1 VRDVVHQLRALALAA
16 LPRMYRPEERLFAF
30 RLRRKNGT
38 MALEG
43 ISPRYT
49 AIALLGL
56 AGETEEI
63 ATGVLGG
70 QSPREVCEGLIQR
83 AQEADDLGEVAL
95 TLWAARVVKHPRAEV
110 ALLRLRSMRPAEGRY
125 PTVEVAWAL
134 SALTARNGE
143 VADAAEA
150 KAIAG
155 RLLASFRPETA
166 LFPHWPA
173 GARVLS
179 FRSHV
184 SCFAD
189 LVYPIQALSHYY
201 RATRC
206 SEALEAARA
215 CAKRMC
221 DMQGPDGQWWWHY
234 DVRTGRVIESYP
246 VYAVHQHSMAP
257 MALFALQDVCNTDH
271 TDATVKSLK
280 WLTAAPE
287 IGGSLIDTQ
296 AGVIWRKV
304 ARQEPFKISRRTQ
317 ALASCLHSSLRV
329 PGLDRAF
336 RPRAIDHE
344 SRPYEMGWI
353 LYAWTRERICRMPS
367 LATQAELEM
376 RCAGVRSPGLGC
388 ALGRCRRQECH

>member
-1 VRDVVHQLRALALAA
+1 VYDVVHQLRALALAA

-30 RLRRKNGT
+30 RLRRKNGA

-56 AGETEEI
+56 AGETEET

-83 AQEADDLGEVAL
+83 PQETGDLGEVAL
-95 TLWAARVVKHPRAEV
+95 TLWAARVLQHPRAGA
-110 ALLRLRSMRPAEGRY
+110 ALDRLRSMRPAEGRY

-134 SALTARNGE
+134 SALTAQNGE

-150 KAIAG
+150 KGIAG

-173 GARVLS
+173 GARGLS

-189 LVYPIQALSHYY
+189 LVYPIQALSRYY

-215 CAKRMC
+215 CARRMC
-221 DMQGPDGQWWWHY
+221 ELQGLDGQWWWHY
-234 DVRTGRVIESYP
+234 DVRTGRVIERYP

-257 MALFALQDVCNTDH
+257 MALFALQEACGTDH
-271 TDATVKSLK
+271 TDAMVKSLK
-280 WLTAAPE
+280 WLASTPE

-304 ARQEPFKISRRTQ
+304 ARREPFKVSRRTQ
-317 ALASCLHSSLRV
+317 AHASRVNPSWRV
-329 PGLDRAF
+329 PGFDWAF
-336 RPRAIDHE
+336 PPVQIDHE
-344 SRPYEMGWI
+344 TRPYCMGWI
-353 LYAWTRERICRMPS
+353 LFAWPAAMDRHER
-367 LATQAELEM
+367 
-376 RCAGVRSPGLGC
+376 
-388 ALGRCRRQECH
+388 

>member
-1 VRDVVHQLRALALAA
+1 
-16 LPRMYRPEERLFAF
+16 MYRPEEHLFAF
-30 RLRRKNGT
+30 RLRRKNGA

-43 ISPRYT
+43 VSPRYT

-56 AGETEEI
+56 AGETEET
-63 ATGVLGG
+63 ATGILGG
-70 QSPREVCEGLIQR
+70 QRPRKVCEGLIQK
-83 AQEADDLGEVAL
+83 AQETDDLGEVAL
-95 TLWAARVVKHPRAEV
+95 TLWAARVLQHPRAEAV
-110 ALLRLRSMRPAEGRY
+110 LLRLRSMRPAYGRY

-134 SALTARNGE
+134 SALTAQNGE

-150 KAIAG
+150 EAIAG
-155 RLLASFRPETA
+155 RLLASFRPATA
-166 LFPHWPA
+166 LLPHWPA
-173 GARVLS
+173 GARGFS

-234 DVRTGRVIESYP
+234 DVRTGRVIERYP

-257 MALFALQDVCNTDH
+257 MALFALQDACGTDH

-280 WLTAAPE
+280 WLASAPE

-296 AGVIWRKV
+296 TGVVWRKV
-304 ARQEPFKISRRTQ
+304 ARREPFKVSRRTQ
-317 ALASCLHSSLRV
+317 ALASRVHTSLRV
-329 PGLDRAF
+329 PGLDRVF
-336 RPRAIDHE
+336 RPNAIDYE
-344 SRPYEMGWI
+344 SRPYEMGWT

-367 LATQAELEM
+367 LSTQRE
-376 RCAGVRSPGLGC
+376 VRFSHL
-388 ALGRCRRQECH
+388 RCREKGVGNGFQNFLNSG

>member
-1 VRDVVHQLRALALAA
+1 MHDVVHQLRALALAA
-16 LPRMYRPEERLFAF
+16 LPRMYRPEEHLFAF

-56 AGETEEI
+56 AGETEET

-83 AQEADDLGEVAL
+83 AQETDDLGEVAL
-95 TLWAARVVKHPRAEV
+95 TLWAARVLQHPRAEA

-134 SALTARNGE
+134 SALTAQNGE
-143 VADAAEA
+143 MTDAAEA

-155 RLLASFRPETA
+155 RLVASFRPETA

-215 CAKRMC
+215 CARRMC
-221 DMQGPDGQWWWHY
+221 ELQGLDGQWWWHY
-234 DVRTGRVIESYP
+234 DVRTGRVIERYP
-246 VYAVHQHSMAP
+246 VYSVHQHSMAP
-257 MALFALQDVCNTDH
+257 MALFALQDACGTDH
-271 TDATVKSLK
+271 TDAIVKSLK
-280 WLTAAPE
+280 WLTTSPE
-287 IGGSLIDTQ
+287 IAGSLIDTQ
-296 AGVIWRKV
+296 TGVIWRKV
-304 ARQEPFKISRRTQ
+304 ARREPFKVSRRAQ
-317 ALASCLHSSLRV
+317 ALVSRLHPSLRV

-336 RPRAIDHE
+336 RPHAIDYE

-353 LYAWTRERICRMPS
+353 LYALTRERICHMPS
-367 LATQAELEM
+367 LAGS
-376 RCAGVRSPGLGC
+376 R
-388 ALGRCRRQECH
+388 

>member
-1 VRDVVHQLRALALAA
+1 MRDVVHQLRALALAA
-16 LPRMYRPEERLFAF
+16 LPRMYRPEERLFTF
-30 RLRRKNGT
+30 RLRRKNGA

-56 AGETEEI
+56 AGEAEET

-83 AQEADDLGEVAL
+83 AQETGDLGEVAL
-95 TLWAARVVKHPRAEV
+95 TLWAARVLQHPRAEA
-110 ALLRLRSMRPAEGRY
+110 ALARLGSMRPAEGRY

-134 SALTARNGE
+134 SALTAQNGE

-150 KAIAG
+150 QAIAG
-155 RLLASFRPETA
+155 RLLVSFRPETG

-173 GARVLS
+173 GARGLS
-179 FRSHV
+179 FRAHV

-221 DMQGPDGQWWWHY
+221 ELQGPDGQWWWHY
-234 DVRTGRVIESYP
+234 DVRTGRVIERYP
-246 VYAVHQHSMAP
+246 VYSVHQHSMAP
-257 MALFALQDVCNTDH
+257 MALFALQEACGTDH
-271 TDATVKSLK
+271 SDATARSLR
-280 WLTAAPE
+280 WLASAPE
-287 IGGSLIDTQ
+287 IGGSLIDAQ

-304 ARQEPFKISRRTQ
+304 ARREPFKVSRRTQ
-317 ALASCLHSSLRV
+317 ALASRLHPSLRM
-329 PGLDRAF
+329 PGLDLAF
-336 RPRAIDHE
+336 RASAVDYE
-344 SRPYEMGWI
+344 SRPYEMGWL
-353 LYAWTRERICRMPS
+353 LYAW
-367 LATQAELEM
+367 A
-376 RCAGVRSPGLGC
+376 SPVPCETSPTGHV
-388 ALGRCRRQECH
+388 ARARP

>member
-1 VRDVVHQLRALALAA
+1 MRDVVHRLRALALAA

-30 RLRRKNGT
+30 RLRRKNGA

-70 QSPREVCEGLIQR
+70 QSPHEVCGGLIQR
-83 AQEADDLGEVAL
+83 AQETDDLGEVAL
-95 TLWAARVVKHPRAEV
+95 TLWAARVLQHPRAEA
-110 ALLRLRSMRPAEGRY
+110 ALDRLRSMRPAEGRY

-134 SALTARNGE
+134 SALTAQNGE
-143 VADAAEA
+143 AADAEEA
-150 KAIAG
+150 QAIAG

-173 GARVLS
+173 GARGLS

-221 DMQGPDGQWWWHY
+221 ELQGPDGQWWWHY
-234 DVRTGRVIESYP
+234 DVRTGRVIERYP

-257 MALFALQDVCNTDH
+257 MALAALRHAYGVDYAEAVQRG
-271 TDATVKSLK
+271 LR
-280 WLTAAPE
+280 WLTNPPE
-287 IGGSLIDTQ
+287 IPGSLIDDG
-296 AGVIWRKV
+296 AGLIWRKV
-304 ARQEPFKISRRTQ
+304 ARHEPFKVARSMQ
-317 ALASCLHSSLRV
+317 ALASRLYPSLRV
-329 PGLDRAF
+329 PGLDRLF
-336 RPRAIDHE
+336 HPGVVDFE

-353 LYAWTRERICRMPS
+353 LHAWAR
-367 LATQAELEM
+367 
-376 RCAGVRSPGLGC
+376 GRS
-388 ALGRCRRQECH
+388 ALHA